1 MSDRAREA
9 LALIDHQI
17 AQVKGHGDLFYMP
30 DLLRI
35 KGDVQISDP
44 AAHDRA
50 EATLLESLKWAK
62 EQQALSWELRSATS
76 LAQLYSRTKPDL
88 AKTILRPIFD
98 RFTECLETPDL
109 ARAGRLLEIT
119 NGR

>member
-1 MSDRAREA
+1 MTERTHEA

-17 AQVKGHGDLFYMP
+17 AQVKMHGDLFYMP

-35 KGDVQISDP
+35 KGDIQLSDS
-44 AAHDRA
+44 ADQGHA

-88 AKTILRPIFD
+88 AKAILRPIFD
-98 RFTECLETPDL
+98 RFTEGLQTSDL
-109 ARAGRLLEIT
+109 VRARGLLEMV
-119 NGR
+119 N